1 MDYAIQNI
9 TFYLIIPYKCLKLL
23 SSQSLIYYW
32 NTPIIKESVAIV
44 HAADYKIF

>member
-1 MDYAIQNI
+1 MDYAIENI
-9 TFYLIIPYKCLKLL
+9 TFYIPYKCLKLL